1 MLGATMS
8 SAVAK
13 ARFLMCRPE
22 YFAVSYVI
30 NPWMDP
36 QSWACQHQKLTSAS
50 RREWSALR
58 HTLLGL
64 GAAVELLPPVHGLPD
79 LVFTANAAIVLDRK
93 VLLAHFRHPERQ
105 REEPHFEAA
114 FRSLHARGLVDIV
127 RRLPEGLVQEGAG
140 DCVWDSARNLF
151 WMGYGSRSDHAA
163 RYAVEDT
170 FAAEVIALE
179 LADPRFYH
187 IDTALCPLPGGELL
201 YFPSAFTA
209 AGRTKIRDQLAPSH
223 RIEVT
228 LEDARGL
235 SANAVAVGNTVV
247 FSHCSR
253 RLRLKL
259 EQLGYRILERPL
271 SSFRRS
277 GGAAFCLTLRL
288 DHRSAM
294 MSRSVH
300 DAARL
305 DPYIIAI

>member
-1 MLGATMS
+1 MGAQSSARTRIAENDRVFRSFVGLGSSPRPSHRSDAHCGRINRATMS
-8 SAVAK
+8 ATVAK

-22 YFAVSYVI
+22 HFTVSYVI

-36 QSWACQHQKLTSAS
+36 QSWARQYHKLTSAAH
-50 RREWSALR
+50 RDWSSL
-58 HTLLGL
+58 HHSLLGL
-64 GAAVELLPPVHGLPD
+64 GAAIELLPPVQGLPD

-179 LADPRFYH
+179 LAESRFYH
-187 IDTALCPLPGGELL
+187 IDTALCALPGGEVM
-201 YFPSAFTA
+201 YFPGAFMASARA
-209 AGRTKIRDQLAPSH
+209 NIRDRVAPSH
-223 RIEVT
+223 RIELTV
-228 LEDARGL
+228 EDACRL
-235 SANAVAVGNTVV
+235 SANAVAIENAVV
-247 FSHCSR
+247 VSRCSR
-253 RLRLKL
+253 YVRAKL
-259 EQLGYRILERPL
+259 AER
-271 SSFRRS
+271 
-277 GGAAFCLTLRL
+277 
-288 DHRSAM
+288 
-294 MSRSVH
+294 
-300 DAARL
+300 
-305 DPYIIAI
+305 

>member
-187 IDTALCPLPGGELL
+187 IDTAL
-201 YFPSAFTA
+201 
-209 AGRTKIRDQLAPSH
+209 
-223 RIEVT
+223 
-228 LEDARGL
+228 
-235 SANAVAVGNTVV
+235 
-247 FSHCSR
+247 
-253 RLRLKL
+253 LKL